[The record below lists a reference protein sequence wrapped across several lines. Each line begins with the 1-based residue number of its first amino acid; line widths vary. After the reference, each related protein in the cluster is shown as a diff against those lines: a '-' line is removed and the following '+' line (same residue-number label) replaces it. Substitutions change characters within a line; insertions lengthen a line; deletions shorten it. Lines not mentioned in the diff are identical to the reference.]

1 MKNANANVLLVDDS
15 STNNLLLESA
25 LRSLKLNI
33 STASSAETAL
43 TMLRKK
49 DFDLVLLDVMMPG
62 MSGYDMLE
70 EMTKEP
76 KIANVPVIFVT
87 ARSSNDDELKARKL
101 GAADYF
107 EKPLQLDKLVQRVKE
122 IVKVTA

>member
-33 STASSAETAL
+33 STASSAESAL